1 MEKKIKNKQTKEQE
15 FKDLFS
21 VMLKDYCEIKK
32 EAIELGY
39 NSDAVNFKLY
49 IESYI
54 SFSKKD

>member
-1 MEKKIKNKQTKEQE
+1 MEKTNKKKITKEQE

-54 SFSKKD
+54 RINKKD